1 MRNSLPGYRLLMMMI
16 LSATLLVLR
25 ERAFMQEVRFALG
38 YIVDPVLY
46 IADWPQQLLI
56 WRQEH
61 WVTRDTL
68 QKNNAT
74 LRQEV
79 LLLSRHVEKM
89 AALITEN
96 ERLRALLHSSER
108 LSEKVVIAEII
119 GVDADPYRH
128 EMILDQG
135 KNVGIQEGQTVLDA
149 DGLIGQVIH
158 VNARTSRAL
167 LVTDPVHAVPIQI
180 NDKGIR
186 GIAVGSGLLDKLYLT
201 DVPNTADIQIGDLL
215 VSSDIGGRF
224 PFGYPVAKVTLV
236 NHDAGKPFARV
247 EAQPLSKLDRIRHV
261 LILMREQSDL
271 ALDVEPSE

>member
-1 MRNSLPGYRLLMMMI
+1 MLV
-16 LSATLLVLR
+16 LSAALLVLR
-25 ERAFMQEVRFALG
+25 DRPFMQSVRFAVG
-38 YIVDPVLY
+38 YLIDPVVY
-46 IADWPQQLLI
+46 IADVPPQLLA
-56 WRQEH
+56 W
-61 WVTRDTL
+61 TRDHWTTRDSL
-68 QKNNAT
+68 QKSNEA

-79 LLLSRHVEKM
+79 LLLNRHVQKM

-96 ERLRALLHSSER
+96 ERLRALLHSAER

-149 DGLIGQVIH
+149 DGLIGQIIH
-158 VNARTSRAL
+158 VNARSSRAL
-167 LVTDPVHAVPIQI
+167 LITDPVHAVPIQI

-201 DVPNTADIQIGDLL
+201 DVPNTADIQVGDLL
-215 VSSDIGGRF
+215 ISSDIGGRF
-224 PFGYPVAKVTLV
+224 PFGYPVGHVTLV

-261 LILMREQSDL
+261 LIVMREQP
-271 ALDVEPSE
+271 AVESTE